1 MDAPLIPPAV
11 APVAGPRV
19 RYGLM
24 NDRGEY
30 FCHAYR
36 CADQWLEWDY
46 SAHDAHEWVDRAAC
60 EAAAK
65 TWHATHGETLTVI
78 AL

>member
-1 MDAPLIPPAV
+1 MDPVLIPPAATV
-11 APVAGPRV
+11 GARL

-24 NDRGEY
+24 NDRGQY
-30 FCHAYR
+30 FVHPYR
-36 CADQWLEWDY
+36 YADTWLEWDY
-46 SAHDAHEWVDRAAC
+46 SAHDAHEWVDRSAC

-65 TWHATHGETLTVI
+65 VWQATHGETLTVI